1 VFVSGSVV
9 GMFTTVE
16 AQERADELDRL
27 HRDLARTVRLV
38 DPGGVTATDAADLL
52 RRLVAI
58 ERLAGAGRLIV
69 AAKAAEAGTWRA
81 RGHRSPQDWLA
92 AEQGTSTGD
101 ARGDLETSKRLGAC
115 PKTEE
120 ALREGKVSPKQ
131 AQDITDASTA
141 DPTAEQDLL
150 GLVEKGASKKELRDE
165 SRRRKAAADP
175 DPDATARRIHRNRH
189 VRTGTD
195 PDGTWW
201 LAARGPTAAGA
212 GIMASLRRQADR
224 IFAANRRAGVREN
237 PEAYL
242 FDALTQLLTT
252 TATTGTAAAGTA
264 AAGTASCGAGT
275 TAAGPAGT
283 PNPVPGTP
291 AGTSSTSDAAHPS
304 TPAGATVAGNDERDR
319 DGDEPGRATP
329 DAPPTGLSGDPS
341 TADPDPGG
349 GDLRLPGLDPPGP
362 APAPV
367 LPGPTGANAKII
379 VRIDHT
385 ALVRGHTIP
394 GETCEIDGFGP
405 VPVEQVRAW
414 MTDAFL
420 AAVLTDGTDITR
432 VVHLGRKPTAL
443 QTTALQAL
451 GVRCARVGC
460 GRTEGLQIDHR
471 IDWSITKHTTL
482 RELDWLCCHDH
493 GLKTLYGWALE
504 PGTGPRR
511 LLHPDHPDHPDHGT
525 LADTG

>member
-1 VFVSGSVV
+1 V
-9 GMFTTVE
+9 GVFTTVE

-27 HRDLARTVRLV
+27 HRDLARTVRLL
-38 DPGGVTATDAADLL
+38 DPDSVTATDAADLL

-81 RGHRSPQDWLA
+81 RGHRSPEDWLA

-101 ARGDLETSKRLGAC
+101 ARGDLETSQRLGDC
-115 PKTEE
+115 PKTED
-120 ALREGKVSPKQ
+120 ALRKGKVSPKQ
-131 AQDITDASTA
+131 AQDITDASAA

-150 GLVEKGASKKELRDE
+150 GLVEKGASNKELRDE

-201 LAARGPTAAGA
+201 LSARGPTTAGA
-212 GIMASLRRQADR
+212 GIMTTLRRHADR
-224 IFAANRRAGVREN
+224 IFAANRRAGVREH

-242 FDALTQLLTT
+242 FDALTQLLTGT
-252 TATTGTAAAGTA
+252 TATGTGTSTGTTATGATATGADTAAAGPSGA
-264 AAGTASCGAGT
+264 PAPVAGT
-275 TAAGPAGT
+275 
-283 PNPVPGTP
+283 
-291 AGTSSTSDAAHPS
+291 
-304 TPAGATVAGNDERDR
+304 
-319 DGDEPGRATP
+319 DGDEPGRGP
-329 DAPPTGLSGDPS
+329 QNAPPTGRSGDPS
-341 TADPDPGG
+341 TADPDPNA
-349 GDLRLPGLDPPGP
+349 GDLRLPGLDPPEP

-385 ALVRGHTIP
+385 ALARGHTEP

-405 VPVEQVRAW
+405 VPVDQVRAW

-420 AAVLTDGTDITR
+420 AAVLTDGTDR
-432 VVHLGRKPTAL
+432 H
-443 QTTALQAL
+443 
-451 GVRCARVGC
+451 
-460 GRTEGLQIDHR
+460 
-471 IDWSITKHTTL
+471 
-482 RELDWLCCHDH
+482 
-493 GLKTLYGWALE
+493 
-504 PGTGPRR
+504 PRR
-511 LLHPDHPDHPDHGT
+511 HRLRSARPGSREGN
-525 LADTG
+525 ASSRR